1 VLALENEVV
10 FGVVQ
15 KLGLRLT
22 HDDEGRLAARR
33 ATDVE
38 ALRRLMG
45 VEGGKPALP
54 PPDVRQPPTPGGSSW
69 MEPAAAWAADVDPAE
84 HDIVA
89 FLERYRVATE
99 SGDVGALSTMYAA
112 FSEAQRAALA
122 SYYAGVRDLR
132 VTIDNV
138 VVAVVGGE
146 AVVSY
151 SRTDDFVD
159 ARTSRPMHVALRV
172 TKTLARKDGAWV
184 LTAGK

>member
-1 VLALENEVV
+1 
-10 FGVVQ
+10 
-15 KLGLRLT
+15 
-22 HDDEGRLAARR
+22 
-33 ATDVE
+33 
-38 ALRRLMG
+38 
-45 VEGGKPALP
+45 
-54 PPDVRQPPTPGGSSW
+54 

-99 SGDVGALSTMYAA
+99 SGDVGALSTMYSA
-112 FSEAQRAALA
+112 FSDAQRAALT
-122 SYYAGVRDLR
+122 SYYAGVRDLH

-184 LTAGK
+184 LAVGK